1 MELGRVLTA
10 MATPFDREG
19 EVDYGQAKRLA
30 LALLDAGSDGL
41 VVAGTT
47 GGGREESGLP
57 SECGDPPIAFGQTE
71 TFPRDRLRQPRVPY
85 SHSIVEGGLLEMSS
99 TTRLIPRTSL
109 ITRFEM
115 RRRRSRSR

>member
-19 EVDYGQAKRLA
+19 EVDYGQAKRLS

-47 GGGREESGLP
+47 ARHQR
-57 SECGDPPIAFGQTE
+57 C
-71 TFPRDRLRQPRVPY
+71 R
-85 SHSIVEGGLLEMSS
+85 
-99 TTRLIPRTSL
+99 TTRSW
-109 ITRFEM
+109 
-115 RRRRSRSR
+115 RSSAR